1 MKEENNNKE
10 LSFLV
15 NEVVNKFTQLLR
27 ENPYERGLNKDE
39 VEEKIQHKKL
49 LRKALRTCVYGD
61 SQAKIYIKDFIKD
74 ILIQH
79 CKIDEDNIKEYIP
92 FYQTDLLSVEDKFQI
107 LLYSYEQKYKTLA
120 LEQLITDYQLD
131 KPKEDKEGHYYYE
144 ITEEEINKTYDLCG
158 GICLTFYDELNIL
171 AQRIYERYKGNGVID
186 MLRDMKIDG
195 ISAGVSGIPEGFEL
209 DHFVDPRT
217 LPASYNSIWIFFK
230 GKSIYLSFL
239 GFGSSKELIRVCRNI
254 YKYGNPEQL
263 TELKGYL
270 VTEAKDGARVS
281 VARPPFCESWVLFI
295 RKFDMVLQEDIKNL
309 IIDKNNLLPIEFMKW
324 LIKGCQVTAITGEQG
339 SGKTTLLM
347 SLIQY
352 IHPSYNLR
360 IQELSFELHLR
371 KIYPKRNIVTFR
383 ETDTISG
390 RESLDFQKKSDGTVS
405 ILGEV
410 ATNEVCCWLI
420 SMSQVASLFTLFT
433 HHAKTTRNL
442 IIAMRN
448 ALLMEGGFQ
457 NEKVAEEQVVEAIN
471 FDIHMKKT
479 KEGHRYIERITEI
492 VPHKDSI
499 IQKIYG
505 QEKKNNKEAFYTRDI
520 IRLEKDQYV
529 WVQDISKEA
538 YERMKEHWNEEEIK
552 EFQKRREKWRKYG
565 QKENE
570 GVDR

>member
-1 MKEENNNKE
+1 MTISS
-10 LSFLV
+10 LM
-15 NEVVNKFTQLLR
+15 NEVVDKFTQLLR
-27 ENPYERGLNKDE
+27 ENPYERGLNKEE

-49 LRKALRTCVYGD
+49 LRKALRTCVYGEK
-61 SQAKIYIKDFIKD
+61 QAKIYVKDYIKD
-74 ILIQH
+74 ILMKH
-79 CKIDEDNIKEYIP
+79 CKMNEESILEYIP
-92 FYQTDLLSVEDKFQI
+92 FHQTRLLSVEDKFLI
-107 LLYSYEQKYKTLA
+107 LLYVYEQRYESLA
-120 LEQLITDYQLD
+120 LEQLIKEYQLD
-131 KPKEDKEGHYYYE
+131 KPKIDREGHYYYE
-144 ITEEEINKTYDLCG
+144 ITEDEIHQTYDLCG
-158 GICLTFYDELNIL
+158 GICLSFYDELNIL
-171 AQRIYERYKGNGVID
+171 AQKIYERYKGNGVID

-217 LPASYNSIWIFFK
+217 LPASYDSIWIFYK
-230 GKSIYLSFL
+230 GKSISLSFL
-239 GFGSSKELIRVCRNI
+239 GFGSNKELIRVCRNI
-254 YKYGNPEQL
+254 YKYDNPGQL

-270 VTEAKDGARVS
+270 VTEAKDGARIS

-295 RKFDMVLQEDIKNL
+295 RKFDMVLQEDIQNL
-309 IIDKNNLLPIEFMKW
+309 IVDKNNQLPIEFMKW

-410 ATNEVCCWLI
+410 TTNEVCCWLI

-457 NEKVAEEQVVEAIN
+457 NEKVAKEQVVEAIN

-492 VPHKDSI
+492 VPRKESL
-499 IQKIYG
+499 IQKVYG
-505 QEKKNNKEAFYTRDI
+505 EEKKQDKEIFDLRDI
-520 IRLEKDQYV
+520 IRYEHNRYV
-529 WVQDISKEA
+529 WVQDISKEG
-538 YERMKEHWNEEEIK
+538 YQRMKEHWNEEEIND
-552 EFQKRREKWRKYG
+552 FQKR
-565 QKENE
+565 KEIWKQYERNDKKKME
-570 GVDR
+570 E

>member
-217 LPASYNSIWIFFK
+217 LPASYNSIWIFYK

-239 GFGSSKELIRVCRNI
+239 GFGSSKELIRICRNI

-448 ALLMEGGFQ
+448 ALLMEGGFK

-471 FDIHMKKT
+471 FDIHMKK
-479 KEGHRYIERITEI
+479 
-492 VPHKDSI
+492 
-499 IQKIYG
+499 
-505 QEKKNNKEAFYTRDI
+505 
-520 IRLEKDQYV
+520 
-529 WVQDISKEA
+529 
-538 YERMKEHWNEEEIK
+538 
-552 EFQKRREKWRKYG
+552 
-565 QKENE
+565 NE
-570 GVDR
+570 GRTQIY